1 MSDPQSSFPTA
12 GWYPTADGS
21 RWWDGQHWTGQV
33 KPVAAPASLPAAST
47 LVPLDPRPAGWN
59 PSHVINPA
67 APLPPAWYPDP
78 QGSGLLRWWNGS
90 AWTPHTNYPAARGQA
105 MLSFTTVVNVNAGKS
120 VGVAFILTFLFGPL
134 GLFYATVTGGVV
146 MLIVEV
152 FLAILGLV
160 TFGLG
165 WLLFWA
171 AWVVTIIWGCA
182 AASGQGN
189 THIVNTSQ
197 RM

>member
-1 MSDPQSSFPTA
+1 M
-12 GWYPTADGS
+12 
-21 RWWDGQHWTGQV
+21 
-33 KPVAAPASLPAAST
+33 
-47 LVPLDPRPAGWN
+47 
-59 PSHVINPA
+59 
-67 APLPPAWYPDP
+67 
-78 QGSGLLRWWNGS
+78 
-90 AWTPHTNYPAARGQA
+90 
-105 MLSFTTVVNVNAGKS
+105 
-120 VGVAFILTFLFGPL
+120 AFILTFLFGPL

-152 FLAILGLV
+152 FLAILGFV